1 MPSGRVLNGVALYC
15 TVERA
20 TSSLRIDR
28 VEDLFRYEHREQA
41 RNAAIAW
48 VEARGARFG
57 LYRKIEIGRLG
68 TFKGAEVGVS
78 SRSKPFWRLRID
90 NDVAKVPHYNPE
102 FGEGLSR
109 SKDAFCF
116 PSLPETVAK
125 LARRR
130 APR

>member
-1 MPSGRVLNGVALYC
+1 MVWRVALYC
-15 TVERA
+15 AIERS
-20 TSSLRIDR
+20 TSSHRIDR
-28 VEDLFRYEHREQA
+28 VEDLFRYEHQEQA

-48 VEARGARFG
+48 LEARGARFG

-90 NDVAKVPHYNPE
+90 NDVAKGPHYNAE

-109 SKDAFCF
+109 SKAAFCF